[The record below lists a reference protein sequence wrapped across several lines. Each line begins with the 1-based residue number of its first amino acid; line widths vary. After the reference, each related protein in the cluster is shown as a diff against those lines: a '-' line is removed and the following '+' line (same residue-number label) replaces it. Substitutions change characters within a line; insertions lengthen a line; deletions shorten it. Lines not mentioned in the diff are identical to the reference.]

1 MKYQLSISHPIKPQA
16 GFLGTPAIATLLMAL
31 ALSVSVASAQVA
43 SHAPTA
49 LANASASNTTAPVVS
64 PLQVS
69 DKAVARVNG
78 AVLTD
83 RDLLREMYAI
93 FPYAQQHNGF
103 PKAQEAAI
111 RQGALEMIIFEELV
125 YQEAVR
131 RKLTISPAKINS
143 AEADF
148 RQQFKSPDE
157 YQQYMQTEMQ
167 GSEKNL
173 QQRVRRSL
181 LIEQVLKSDVED
193 KSGVSLAEVRAYYDK
208 HPAKYVQP
216 ESFSFQ
222 TISVLPPLKPTAEQA
237 KDAQKKAEDALRQ
250 AKATKNY
257 QDFGLLAEKISE
269 DDFRVNMGDHKV
281 VAREKLPPQVLKA
294 LQALQPGQMSGLIQ
308 VESAYTIVR
317 LNAHN
322 PAKKQ
327 SLKEVESDL
336 KVELQKEKYE
346 KLRSGLAKQLRAKT
360 KVEEGG

>member
-1 MKYQLSISHPIKPQA
+1 MKHQLPICA
-16 GFLGTPAIATLLMAL
+16 LLLL
-31 ALSVSVASAQVA
+31 ALSTGSAQVA

-49 LANASASNTTAPVVS
+49 IANTTAAQVS
-64 PLQVS
+64 AQQISAPQVS

-131 RKLTISPAKINS
+131 RKLTVPPEELNR

-148 RQQFKSPDE
+148 RKQFKSPDE
-157 YQQYMQTEMQ
+157 YQQYLQTEMH
-167 GSEKNL
+167 GSE
-173 QQRVRRSL
+173 QQLRKQIQRSL
-181 LIEQVLKSDVED
+181 LIEQLLKSDVED
-193 KSGVSLAEVRAYYDK
+193 KSAVSRAEVKAYYDK
-208 HPAKYVQP
+208 NPARYTQP

-222 TISVLPPLKPTAEQA
+222 SISIVPPLKPTAGQA
-237 KDAQKKAEDALRQ
+237 QEAQKHAEDALRQ
-250 AKATKNY
+250 AKATNSY
-257 QDFGLLAEKISE
+257 QEFGLLAEKISE

-281 VAREKLPPQVLKA
+281 IALDKLPPQIVKA
-294 LQALQPGQMSGLIQ
+294 FSAMQPGQVSGLIQ
-308 VESAYTIVR
+308 IESAYTIVR
-317 LNAHN
+317 LNAHT

-336 KVELQKEKYE
+336 KVDLQKSKYE
-346 KLRSGLAKQLRAKT
+346 KLRSGLAKQLRAKA
-360 KVEEGG
+360 KIEVS